1 MKKNICFA
9 LFLLVFCISSCYND
23 DIEEINNRLDAVE
36 NTKIASINEQISSI
50 ENSIQLL
57 TNVDNELNSY
67 IDNLEKSIE
76 EGIEE
81 GNERV
86 DSIIAVIDE
95 LKIVDKAIEDRITT
109 LQSYI
114 DGELSKNKVWAEATF
129 ATLDQFNT
137 LSKEIATLKSY
148 VDDTYSSM
156 SNSIKALETS
166 MQSWVNEKLTGYYT
180 IAEIDAK
187 LAVMKKENTDVDN
200 EIKEDVN
207 ALQRDLTTAKSEL
220 TTGYQNAIAEAINS
234 NNGVINAKIAK
245 EIETVNDK
253 IANLEE
259 RLNNIESR
267 LSAVED
273 AIEQMKALNIT
284 FNITEDKAVM
294 AGASVFIEY
303 TISGGDAETVVEA
316 WGDGGWS
323 AMVISENATKGKIKV
338 TAPLSATNGKVVVL
352 ATSGA
357 GGVKMKTL
365 YFAEGILTNIND
377 TYEVEWE
384 ANALDVVL
392 QTNLNYTVNLPESA
406 QSWIS
411 LLQTRATV
419 RTETITFNI
428 SENPDE
434 QQRSATIELIGE
446 CGDILQTFDIVQKA
460 QPSDGYIEFADRY
473 AKTVCVEQFDLNND
487 GEISYKEATKVTTIK
502 DYFFGDYAN
511 AIISFDELQHFVNV
525 VEIKQNAFRGC
536 TNLKSLTLPNNI
548 SKIEDYTFY
557 YCTNLEEIII
567 PDGVT
572 SIGQNAFSNCE
583 SLESIV
589 FPNSV
594 TNIKRE
600 AFYQCYGIKS
610 VHIPN
615 SVTDIGVN
623 AFRYCN
629 SLESITIPSGRIDML
644 AFAQCENLKEATFGD
659 NVTFI
664 GSSAFGSCPN
674 LTTVTIGTGIENI
687 DEEAFEYNQNMTAV
701 YCKAVNPPTL
711 GDEAFHYDYYTPSAK
726 CTFYVPTESV
736 WLYKSTKWKVY
747 ADYIVGYDFE

>member
-1 MKKNICFA
+1 MKK
-9 LFLLVFCISSCYND
+9 FLYIIPILLGAILTSCYD
-23 DIEEINNRLDAVE
+23 GDIEKINNRLDAIE
-36 NTKIASINEQISSI
+36 NNQIASINSQISSI
-50 ENSIQLL
+50 TNSINSLIKTDTELKNYITALEKETEQLDDIKTTIEQL
-57 TNVDNELNSY
+57 KAKDKTIENLIAELNEY
-67 IDNLEKSIE
+67 INNGL
-76 EGIEE
+76 G
-81 GNERV
+81 
-86 DSIIAVIDE
+86 AT
-95 LKIVDKAIEDRITT
+95 EDWVT
-109 LQSYI
+109 
-114 DGELSKNKVWAEATF
+114 ATF
-129 ATLDQFNT
+129 ATLVQYNKLADEISSLKTYVEGMNNS
-137 LSKEIATLKSY
+137 LSKAIDNVEA
-148 VDDTYSSM
+148 SM
-156 SNSIKALETS
+156 KD
-166 MQSWVNEKLTGYYT
+166 WVNEQLTGYYT

-187 LAVMKKENTDVDN
+187 IEALNKAYIESDK
-200 EIKEDVN
+200 EIKEDV
-207 ALQRDLTTAKSEL
+207 ATLQEELATAKSEL
-220 TTGYQNAIAEAINS
+220 TKSYQDAIANAINN
-234 NNGVINAKIAK
+234 NNGVIDAKIAN
-245 EIETVNDK
+245 EIKAVNET
-253 IANLEE
+253 IAGLEK
-259 RLNNIESR
+259 RLDDIESR

-323 AMVISENATKGKIKV
+323 AMVVSENVTKGKIKV
-338 TAPLSATNGKVVVL
+338 TAPIIGATNGKVVVL

-384 ANALDVVL
+384 ANALAVVL

-473 AKTVCVEQFDLNND
+473 AKAVCVENFDLNND
-487 GEISYKEATKVTTIK
+487 GEISFKEATKVTTIK
-502 DYFFGDYAN
+502 SQFFGDYAN

-525 VEIKQNAFRGC
+525 VEIKQSAFSGC

-548 SKIEDYTFY
+548 SKIEDNTFS
-557 YCTNLEEIII
+557 YCTNLEGIII
-567 PDGVT
+567 PNGVA
-572 SIGQNAFSNCE
+572 SIGECAFSNCE

-610 VHIPN
+610 VHIPS
-615 SVTDIGVN
+615 SVSAIGVN
-623 AFRYCN
+623 AFRYCEA
-629 SLESITIPSGRIDML
+629 LESVTIPSGRIDML

-664 GSSAFGSCPN
+664 GNSAFGSCPN

-701 YCKAVNPPTL
+701 YCKAINPPTL
-711 GDEAFHYDYYTPSAK
+711 GDEAFHYDFYTPSAK

>member
-9 LFLLVFCISSCYND
+9 LFLLAFCISSCYND
-23 DIEEINNRLDAVE
+23 DIEDINNRLNAIE

-76 EGIEE
+76 EG
-81 GNERV
+81 NERV
-86 DSIIAVIDE
+86 DSIITVIDE

-114 DGELSKNKVWAEATF
+114 DGELSANKAWAEATF
-129 ATLDQFNT
+129 ATLDQFNA
-137 LSKEIATLKSY
+137 LAKEITTLKSY
-148 VDDTYSSM
+148 VDNTYNSL
-156 SNSIKALETS
+156 SNSITDLETS

-253 IANLEE
+253 IANLEK
-259 RLNNIESR
+259 RLNDIESR
-267 LSAVED
+267 LTAVED

-323 AMVISENATKGKIKV
+323 AMVVSENVTKGKIKV
-338 TAPLSATNGKVVVL
+338 TAPKGATNGKVVVL

-365 YFAEGILTNIND
+365 YFTEGILTNIND

-384 ANALDVVL
+384 ANALAVVL
-392 QTNLNYTVNLPESA
+392 QTNLNYTVNIPEPA

-428 SENPDE
+428 SENPEE
-434 QQRSATIELIGE
+434 QQRIATIELIGE
-446 CGDILQTFDIVQKA
+446 CGDILQTFDIIQKA

-473 AKTVCVEQFDLNND
+473 AKAVCVENFDLNND
-487 GEISYKEATKVTTIK
+487 GEISYKEATKVTIINK
-502 DYFFGDYAN
+502 YFFGDYAN
-511 AIISFDELQHFVNV
+511 AIISFDELQHFINV
-525 VEIKQNAFRGC
+525 VEIKKNAFSGC
-536 TNLKSLTLPNNI
+536 TNLKSLTLPDNVTI
-548 SKIEDYTFY
+548 IDDRTFSG
-557 YCTNLEEIII
+557 CTNLEGIII

-572 SIGQNAFSNCE
+572 SIGEYAFSNCE

-594 TNIKRE
+594 TNIKSD

-615 SVTDIGVN
+615 SVTDIGVT

-629 SLESITIPSGRIDML
+629 SLESITIPSGRIGML

-664 GSSAFGSCPN
+664 GKSAFGSCMN
-674 LTTVTIGTGIENI
+674 LTTVTIGTGIETI
-687 DEEAFEYNQNMTAV
+687 DEDAFASNKNITAV
-701 YCKAVNPPTL
+701 YCKAINPPTL
-711 GDEAFHYDYYTPSAK
+711 GDEAFHYDFYTPSAK